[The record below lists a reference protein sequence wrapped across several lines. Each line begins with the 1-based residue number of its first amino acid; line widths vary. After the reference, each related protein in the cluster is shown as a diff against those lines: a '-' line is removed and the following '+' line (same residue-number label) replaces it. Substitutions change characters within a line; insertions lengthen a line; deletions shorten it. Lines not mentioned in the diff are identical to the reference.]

1 MSLTLEEKQRLA
13 KEQEQ
18 AAKLRNQQPL
28 APQSIKPANTSNTKV
43 TPQNTCEHKTNYG
56 EATEGKTNVEIHFS
70 KTDLNAFPSSNHDL
84 STGEKRFAS
93 MIFLKPLIQLV
104 WETFFIFLVD
114 KWLLLP
120 HVINRTEISW
130 FISR

>member
-18 AAKLRNQQPL
+18 AVKLRNQQPL

-43 TPQNTCEHKTNYG
+43 TPQNICVHKEQKTNYG

-70 KTDLNAFPSSNHDL
+70 KTDLNSFPSSNYDL
-84 STGEKRFAS
+84 STGEKRFAY
-93 MIFLKPLIQLV
+93 MIFLKPLIKLV
-104 WETFFIFLVD
+104 WGTFFIFLVD
-114 KWLLLP
+114 KCLLCTTTP
-120 HVINRTEISW
+120 CHK
-130 FISR
+130 